1 VRLPWQRPT
10 SACKTPQR
18 ADRVESPGELGLLAQ
33 DTRRAEC
40 EGETR
45 RRKGDAMAVSTPLPR
60 AAATAKRGAGTPA
73 RQARLRSCYR
83 ASALVGVLLGVVAG
97 VGLFVPGLYQDNTAF
112 AATAFR
118 GTDLVSL
125 AVALPVLA
133 GSQWLASRGSRRALL
148 VWLGGLAYVAYT
160 YLYSF
165 AIAWN
170 RLFLVYVA
178 LLSLSLFTLVRALT
192 AVDAIELAGRFPDR
206 TPVRG
211 VGAFLWVIGGM
222 LGLMELAQVVPA
234 LVAGQVP
241 DVVLKTGHPT
251 GVIYVLDL
259 GLVVPL
265 MLMAGHWVRQ
275 RRPLGYVA
283 AAILLVKGVAVGL
296 ALLSSNLV
304 GYLDKGRTDGPLLGL
319 WALIAVGSLLVLVRY
334 LQPMH
339 DRPVGRA
346 ADPTAG

>member
-1 VRLPWQRPT
+1 MT
-10 SACKTPQR
+10 
-18 ADRVESPGELGLLAQ
+18 GLLL
-33 DTRRAEC
+33 
-40 EGETR
+40 
-45 RRKGDAMAVSTPLPR
+45 AV
-60 AAATAKRGAGTPA
+60 AAGA
-73 RQARLRSCYR
+73 
-83 ASALVGVLLGVVAG
+83 
-97 VGLFVPGLYQDNTAF
+97 GLFVPGLYKHNTAF

-125 AVALPVLA
+125 AVALPVLG
-133 GSQWLASRGSRRALL
+133 GSLWLAVRGSRRAVL

-160 YLYSF
+160 YLYTF

-170 RLFLVYVA
+170 RLFLIYVA

-192 AVDAIELAGRFPDR
+192 VLDAEELAGRFGDR

-211 VGAFLWVIGGM
+211 VGAFLWVVGGM

-234 LVAGQVP
+234 LLAGQVP

-265 MLMAGHWVRQ
+265 MLLAGRWVRQ
-275 RRPLGYVA
+275 RRPWGYVA
-283 AAILLVKGVAVGL
+283 AAILLVKGVTVGL
-296 ALLSSNLV
+296 ALLASNLFD
-304 GYLDKGRTDGPLLGL
+304 YLDNGRTDGPLLAL

-334 LQPMH
+334 LQPMR
-339 DRPVGRA
+339 DRPLHRSA
-346 ADPTAG
+346 HPTRRMKRGARHGQHPG